1 MHRALSIAVP
11 AASTDRLLAELAP
24 LDAVIG
30 LSVSRGA
37 SVKPPGDVI
46 MAHVLNDGADEVL
59 RRVEVLCPHFSVAT
73 SELSAILDPGAHD
86 RVLRDVDEA
95 LWEEIAAGLR
105 HQIRV
110 TPNFLGLMALGGVL
124 ASVGMVTGGTPQVL
138 AFVAA
143 SIISPGF
150 EPIAKMALGL
160 VLRQPVA
167 LKLGAQAAL
176 AGYAVFVLTAGL
188 TFLLLRW
195 TGAATVAEFTG
206 NPELGRLAHPTAA
219 EVLFSAAGALAGAV
233 IMSAYRRSVIA
244 GALVALVLMPAAAT
258 VGMALTLGRLD
269 LAAEGLERFGL
280 DALLVVGL
288 CSLVFGIKQVAV
300 HRRRPL
306 L

>member
-11 AASTDRLLAELAP
+11 AASTDQLLAELEP
-24 LDAVIG
+24 LDAVVG
-30 LSVSRGA
+30 LSVIRGA

-46 MAHVLNDGADEVL
+46 AAHVLNDGADEVL
-59 RRVEVLCPHFSVAT
+59 RRVEALCPHFSVVT
-73 SELSAILDPGAHD
+73 SEVSAILDPEAHD

-95 LWEEIAAGLR
+95 LWEEIEAGLR

-110 TPNFLGLMALGGVL
+110 TPNFLALMALGGVL
-124 ASVGMVTGGTPQVL
+124 AAIGMVSGGTPQAL

-150 EPIAKMALGL
+150 EPIAKIGLGL
-160 VLRQPVA
+160 VLRQPAA
-167 LKLGAQAAL
+167 LKLGAQAVG
-176 AGYAVFVLTAGL
+176 AGYVVFILTAGL

-195 TGAATVAEFTG
+195 TGAATVGDFTG
-206 NPELGRLAHPTAA
+206 NAELARLAEPTAA
-219 EVLFSAAGALAGAV
+219 EVLFSVAGALAGAV

-244 GALVALVLMPAAAT
+244 GALVALVLIPAAAT

-269 LAAEGLERFGL
+269 LAAEGLERFAL

-288 CSLVFGIKQVAV
+288 CALVFGIKQVAV